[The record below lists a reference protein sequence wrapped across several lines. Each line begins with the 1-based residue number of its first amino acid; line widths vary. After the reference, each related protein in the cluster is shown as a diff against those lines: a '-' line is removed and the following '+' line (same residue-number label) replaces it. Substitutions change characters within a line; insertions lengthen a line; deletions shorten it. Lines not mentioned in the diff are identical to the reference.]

1 MATIYQKY
9 RPKTF
14 ENVKGQDAII
24 RSLSSAI
31 TSNRISHAY
40 LFSGPRGTGKTS
52 LARIFAKTVNCQK
65 REVCNPCE
73 QCESCKEITSGISMN
88 VIEIDA
94 ASYTGVDNIRQIR
107 DEVSIPP
114 ANAPYKVYIIDEVH
128 MLSKGAFNALL
139 KTLEEPPKHIIFI
152 LATTEIHKVLD
163 TVKSRCQC
171 FEFSRIPSEDIIE
184 KLSMIAQEEK
194 VAVEDGVFQIIALA
208 SEGGMRD
215 AESLFSQLLVLSKD
229 AILSQKDVEVFLGF
243 SKNTLVVE
251 FAQAL
256 FEASGWDILQKI
268 DLLMQKGQDP
278 EMFTKRLILFLR
290 ETLYESLR
298 GERKN
303 TSKYFADTSSQKYMM
318 HLAKTIPTDKLL
330 KTIEEL
336 SLAQIKIKTSFLPQL
351 PLEIVSVK
359 ITASNNPS
367 VSKNIPTPPEQ
378 KKPHSQEKPLQ
389 NPNANKEEVKTVTP
403 LPKKTKKESKD
414 TPLDEKR
421 DLLKTSENSKKEMSS
436 IPIETIHTIW
446 ENFLEKIKEKGIS
459 LSLLFSNATPLH
471 IEKGNRLVLSLRFPL
486 HRDKINESKNR
497 LTAEEILATL
507 VGSRLSLLCITDE
520 ESGYKRS
527 ASAQKEVKKES
538 SSATMDDALE
548 IFGGNAIDSPVS
560 PS

>member
-14 ENVKGQDAII
+14 ETVKGQDTII
-24 RSLSSAI
+24 RALSGSI
-31 TSNRISHAY
+31 KSNRISHAY

-52 LARIFAKTVNCQK
+52 LARIFAKTINCQERK
-65 REVCNPCE
+65 TLNPCE
-73 QCESCKEITSGISMN
+73 QCTSCTEITSGISMN
-88 VIEIDA
+88 VVEIDA

-107 DEVSIPP
+107 DEVSLPP
-114 ANAPYKVYIIDEVH
+114 INAPYKVYIIDEVH

-184 KLSMIAQEEK
+184 KLSAIAQEEK
-194 VAVEDGVFQIIALA
+194 VTVEDGVFQIIALA

-215 AESLFSQLLVLSKD
+215 AESLFSQLLVLGKD
-229 AILSQKDVEVFLGF
+229 TTLSQKDVEAFLGF
-243 SKNTLVVE
+243 SKNTTIVE

-268 DLLMQKGQDP
+268 DLLIKKGQDP

-290 ETLYESLR
+290 ETLYESLSK
-298 GERKN
+298 EKKSS
-303 TSKYFADTSSQKYMM
+303 SKYFADAFSQKYMV
-318 HLAKTIPTDKLL
+318 HLTKTVSTEKLL

-336 SLAQIKIKTSFLPQL
+336 SIAQTKIKTSFLPQL

-367 VSKNIPTPPEQ
+367 TPKNIFLPSKQKDTP
-378 KKPHSQEKPLQ
+378 SQEKPLQ
-389 NPNANKEEVKTVTP
+389 HKEEIKKIISP
-403 LPKKTKKESKD
+403 SPSEPKKSKNISQEEPKLSIKE
-414 TPLDEKR
+414 PPIIQ
-421 DLLKTSENSKKEMSS
+421 KKEMTS
-436 IPIETIHTIW
+436 ISIETIHSIW
-446 ENFLEKIKEKGIS
+446 DNFLEKIKEKGIS

-471 IEKGNRLVLSLRFPL
+471 VEKGNRLVLSLRFPL
-486 HRDKINESKNR
+486 HKDKINESKNR

-507 VGSRLSLLCITDE
+507 IGSRLSLLCVTDE

-527 ASAQKEVKKES
+527 ASPKKEVKQES

-548 IFGGNAIDSPVS
+548 IFGGNPMDSPAS

>member
-1 MATIYQKY
+1 MYQKY

-14 ENVKGQDAII
+14 ENVKGQDTII
-24 RSLSSAI
+24 RSLSGAI
-31 TSNRISHAY
+31 ESNRISHAY

-65 REVCNPCE
+65 RKTCNPCE
-73 QCESCKEITSGISMN
+73 KCQSCKEITSGISMN

-114 ANAPYKVYIIDEVH
+114 ANTPYKVYIIDEVH

-184 KLSMIAQEEK
+184 KLSVIAQEEK
-194 VAVEDGVFQIIALA
+194 VTVEDGVFQIIALA

-229 AILSQKDVEVFLGF
+229 AVLSQKDVEAFLGF
-243 SKNTLVVE
+243 SKNTIIVE

-256 FEASGWDILQKI
+256 FETSGWDILQKI

-290 ETLYESLR
+290 ETLYESLS
-298 GERKN
+298 EDKKSA
-303 TSKYFADTSSQKYMM
+303 SKYFADASSQKYMM
-318 HLAKTIPTDKLL
+318 HLAKTIPTEKLL

-359 ITASNNPS
+359 ITASNNTSLPKKTS
-367 VSKNIPTPPEQ
+367 TPPEQ
-378 KKPHSQEKPLQ
+378 KEVYSQEKPLQ
-389 NPNANKEEVKTVTP
+389 HKEEAKEVVSPPPNAQKEA
-403 LPKKTKKESKD
+403 KKTS
-414 TPLDEKR
+414 LDENKPSI
-421 DLLKTSENSKKEMSS
+421 KTSEVSRKEMTP

-459 LSLLFSNATPLH
+459 LSLLFSNAIPLH

-527 ASAQKEVKKES
+527 ASPKKEIEKES

-548 IFGGNAIDSPVS
+548 IFGSNTINSPAT